1 MDKVKTAGKSPAKAI
16 FLLLIG
22 ALGFAVALSWNDL
35 FRSIMKRFTISN
47 NDLDKSLKLNEIEAD
62 AQELDLFDDDVI
74 EVLGDGD
81 DLPDLD
87 DGNGSP
93 DYLDINIYTG
103 GSRRDRLRR
112 YKLRQERQKKLK
124 KEREAEREKRRK
136 ALFER
141 AKKNANQGIVI
152 SLIYAIIMT
161 LILLGVGWFVY
172 NKYPSIIEDS

>member
-1 MDKVKTAGKSPAKAI
+1 MDKIKTSGKSPAKAI
-16 FLLLIG
+16 ALLLIG

-35 FRSIMKRFTISN
+35 FRSIMKRFTISG

-74 EVLGDGD
+74 DVLGNGNNIQNLDG
-81 DLPDLD
+81 
-87 DGNGSP
+87 GEASP
-93 DYLDINIYTG
+93 DYLNINIYHRYPG
-103 GSRRDRLRR
+103 DNRDNREDLLKR
-112 YKLRQERQKKLK
+112 YKLRQKKLK
-124 KEREAEREKRRK
+124 KEREAEREKMRK
-136 ALFER
+136 ALLER

-172 NKYPSIIEDS
+172 KKYPSII